1 MKKGLL
7 ITGAL
12 LFCIGLGAYALDLA
26 SYGYQVLG
34 IHQENELTVYEAKD
48 TAGLSFA
55 VASAAPLTGEN
66 MQVLHVILSTFEQW
80 QYLKVSR
87 IRIVFSANNHADILV
102 IPASFTYKGVDLSTY
117 MPSGMQFFYDGY
129 LGYDFRMYK
138 DNLFLRL
145 KGQVFDENDFAS
157 RLLNAVNN
165 PVLYVQTTSPE
176 YLLKQISDLGTKIE
190 ELTGETKTLVGTV
203 ASLRRQLDVMSHG
216 LVSLNN
222 RGFFGTIYPVDA
234 KAIDRVVALKTQN
247 PSMTQEQVAAALDKE
262 GIKISS
268 NAIRL
273 VFGIYFNDF

>member
-12 LFCIGLGAYALDLA
+12 FFCVGLGAYAVNL
-26 SYGYQVLG
+26 STYGYQVLG
-34 IHQENELTVYEAKD
+34 THQENELTFYDATD
-48 TAGLSFA
+48 STGLSFA
-55 VASAAPLTGEN
+55 VASAAPLTSAN
-66 MQVLHVILSTFEQW
+66 MQVLHIVLSTFEQW
-80 QYLKVSR
+80 QSLKVSR

-102 IPASFTYKGVDLSTY
+102 IPASFDYKGVDLSSY

-145 KGQVFDENDFAS
+145 KGQVFDEDDFAN
-157 RLLNAVNN
+157 RLLDAINN

-176 YLLKQISDLGTKIE
+176 YLLKQINDLVTKVD
-190 ELTGETKTLVGTV
+190 ELTGETKTLVGTIT
-203 ASLRRQLDVMSHG
+203 ALRRQIGVMSHG

-247 PSMTQEQVAAALDKE
+247 PSMTQVQVAAALEKE
-262 GIKISS
+262 GIKMSS

-273 VFGIYFNDF
+273 VFGIYFNEF